1 MRIGIF
7 CKSAHHRIEPGAIPA
22 AGQHPDLHR
31 FFLQNIKYVCTFSAT
46 ANFPRRKQKIISFL
60 YFSTFFFFCLP
71 PFLIFSEKYS
81 RFFPN
86 AREYFSGFFSIFSE
100 IYFPSPSTL
109 TFFCFFFFCNPEFPP
124 RLNRFSSPRFP
135 GFSDKKRQAGSPLAN
150 HARDICYYTPEL

>member
-1 MRIGIF
+1 MYFF
-7 CKSAHHRIEPGAIPA
+7 CYGK
-22 AGQHPDLHR
+22 
-31 FFLQNIKYVCTFSAT
+31 FSAPK
-46 ANFPRRKQKIISFL
+46 AKIISFL

-100 IYFPSPSTL
+100 ICFPPIKL
-109 TFFCFFFFCNPEFPP
+109 LFFCFFLFHNPEFPP
-124 RLNRFSSPRFP
+124 RLKRFSSPRFP

-150 HARDICYYTPEL
+150 HARDIFYYTPEL